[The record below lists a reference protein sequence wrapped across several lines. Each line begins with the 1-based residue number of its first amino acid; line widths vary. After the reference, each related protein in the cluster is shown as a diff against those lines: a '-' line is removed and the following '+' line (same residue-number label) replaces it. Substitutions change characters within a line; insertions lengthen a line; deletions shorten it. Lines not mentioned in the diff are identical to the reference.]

1 MDGAKGAT
9 NTAAPGGATENLRS
23 GRRRRWQMGVENVRY
38 FLPKTGASAEKP
50 ELGQEIP
57 SEGEVLVKA
66 FKDGGVFY
74 TLVAWNAATEITEDG
89 PKIIKQALKR

>member
-1 MDGAKGAT
+1 MDGTKGAT
-9 NTAAPGGATENLRS
+9 NAASSGAGENLHS
-23 GRRRRWQMGVENVRY
+23 GRRRRWQMSVENVRY
-38 FLPKTGASAEKP
+38 FLPKTGTSTEKP

-74 TLVAWNAATEITEDG
+74 TLVAWNAATEMTEGG